1 MKYILSLNIVN
12 VWQNIESKMKL
23 VNYPNIPIEKTLNF
37 NLELTRLRDI
47 NELELFN
54 SLKVNI
60 DYFIEGLKM

>member
-12 VWQNIESKMKL
+12 VWQNIESKTKL

-37 NLELTRLRDI
+37 NLDLTRLRDI
-47 NELELFN
+47 NELKLFN